1 MATRGERCSGC
12 GRQLAIPAGAQ
23 FIRCGVCQAVTRV
36 RPFDR
41 WGQAYDFK
49 IRPTG
54 NNPNNMPRPVNNRP
68 IGRPKYNNG
77 FNNPLRPAQYNEPPL
92 RPNPYN
98 EQPLSPSPY
107 TEQPQRPAPYAE
119 PPPPQ
124 YIEPPP
130 RLALPSPPV
139 HGRKRALLCGV
150 NYRQK
155 SYRLKGSVNDAK
167 CMKYLL
173 VERLGFPIDCI
184 LMLTDEET
192 NPLKIPTKQNI
203 RSAMRWLV
211 QGCQSGDSLVFHFS
225 GHGSRQRDYDNDEID
240 GYDETLCPLDYETE
254 GSIIDDEI
262 NETIVRPLTQ
272 GVKLHA
278 IVDSCHSGTVLD
290 LPFVCRMNIREG
302 YYRWEDQRLPTACYK
317 GTSGGLAI
325 SITACDDHGTSSD
338 TTAFLE
344 NLSTG
349 ALTFSFIQAME
360 NERGI
365 TYGRLLNA
373 MRQSVR
379 QAKSGIRLDGAIAN
393 IVNETVFKSDS
404 SQEPQLSSSE
414 NFNIYSKQVM
424 V

>member
-12 GRQLAIPAGAQ
+12 GRQLAIPTRAQ

-36 RPFDR
+36 RPFDH

-49 IRPTG
+49 IRPTSG
-54 NNPNNMPRPVNNRP
+54 GYINPSNMPRPVNNRP
-68 IGRPKYNNG
+68 IGRPNYNNG
-77 FNNPLRPAQYNEPPL
+77 FNNPLRPAQYNEPVPL
-92 RPNPYN
+92 HPNPYN
-98 EQPLSPSPY
+98 EQPLC
-107 TEQPQRPAPYAE
+107 PAQFAE
-119 PPPPQ
+119 PTPAQ
-124 YIEPPP
+124 YIERQPSPA
-130 RLALPSPPV
+130 LASPPV

-155 SYRLKGSVNDAK
+155 SYRLKGSINDVK

-192 NPLKIPTKQNI
+192 NPLTIPTKQNI

-225 GHGSRQRDYDNDEID
+225 GHGSRQRDFNNDEVD

-262 NETIVRPLTQ
+262 NETIVRPLTH

-278 IVDSCHSGTVLD
+278 IVDSCHSGTILD
-290 LPFVCRMNIREG
+290 LPFVCRMNREG
-302 YYRWEDQRLPTACYK
+302 YYRWEDQRFPTACYK

-325 SITACDDHGTSSD
+325 SITACDDHETSSD

-373 MRQSVR
+373 MRQSIR
-379 QAKSGIRLDGAIAN
+379 QAKSGIRLDAAVAN
-393 IVNETVFKSDS
+393 IVKKTVFKSDS

-414 NFNIYSKQVM
+414 TFDIYSKQVM